1 MAAVSP
7 GGRGSGRPASLCK
20 AASSRCLLFPR
31 EGRDR
36 LPAQRLEEVMDS
48 GWRVEKVCIG
58 TVGNAGRWERIC
70 GPHGSA
76 SSGMRLSPGELSWRR
91 GREGGWRASQ
101 AMGRGGVAGVPAGAG
116 SSAALTL
123 LAPQILSSPR
133 SGISL
138 VDPAKYR
145 VTCMPVWLLLH
156 LRSLGS
162 HASETPFD

>member
-1 MAAVSP
+1 MGGWPPFVRLHPRTVFCSP
-7 GGRGSGRPASLCK
+7 MK
-20 AASSRCLLFPR
+20 A
-31 EGRDR
+31 ETR

-58 TVGNAGRWERIC
+58 TVGNAGRWERIS
-70 GPHGSA
+70 GPHGST
-76 SSGMRLSPGELSWRR
+76 SSGMRLSSPGELSWRR

-101 AMGRGGVAGVPAGAG
+101 AMGRGGVVGIPAGTG
-116 SSAALTL
+116 SSAVLTL
-123 LAPQILSSPR
+123 LAPQILSSPHSR
-133 SGISL
+133 ISL

-145 VTCMPVWLLLH
+145 VTCMPVWLLPH